1 MLSESARV
9 TTAAEARFRVKT
21 PNSLP
26 RQVKVIALDRQS
38 EPVVQRLAQLNWA
51 RASFLTASAFTSG
64 SSTQEKFSMDGWLAD
79 LAGRT
84 KNLLNEVAQA
94 DLVVMI
100 ASMGQPAT
108 AAAIIGEACRA
119 HNVMT
124 TALVLNMA
132 QPGGAADTLAQ
143 LRPYA
148 SMLVAANSQD
158 YIEDMLIALR
168 A

>member
-1 MLSESARV
+1 MLSESARA
-9 TTAAEARFRVKT
+9 TTTAEARFRVKT
-21 PNSLP
+21 PNSTP
-26 RQVKVIALDRQS
+26 RQVKIIALDRDS
-38 EPVVQRLAQLNWA
+38 EPVVQRLSQMKWS
-51 RASFLTASAFTSG
+51 RASFLTASSFAGDVTAQK
-64 SSTQEKFSMDGWLAD
+64 TFSMNGWLID

-84 KNLLNEVAQA
+84 KNLLNEVVQA

-124 TALVLNMA
+124 TALVLNMT

-148 SMLVAANSQD
+148 NMLVAANSQD
-158 YIEDMLIALR
+158 YIEDMLTALR